1 MISLGHW
8 ECKSDN
14 LTLNAYMPPKA
25 DIFCYT
31 ISNRKVSI
39 GSKHDCYVKLIG
51 TDMSSITLTM
61 DGVIQKSLIM
71 VYQVTQ
77 QLIKFSFNSFMME
90 VPII

>member
-1 MISLGHW
+1 MIFLGHW

-31 ISNRKVSI
+31 ISNWKVSN

-51 TDMSSITLTM
+51 TDMSSITLSM
-61 DGVIQKSLIM
+61 DGVIQKKFDNGLSGNST
-71 VYQVTQ
+71 VNQVF
-77 QLIKFSFNSFMME
+77 L
-90 VPII
+90 